1 VIRLTDIIIVKS
13 DPIKNQSSIRAMQI
27 FKSLSK
33 KYRTIALGW
42 DRQSKSVE
50 LNNEID
56 KNLELFNLKAPY
68 GYERYGVIRLMV
80 YFPVFWTW
88 IFLKLCI
95 HRPKTVHACDL
106 ATIFP
111 CYLYKML
118 FGKRLVFDVL
128 DRYGMTYVPKDKNL
142 FFRIFYSAVN
152 FIEESFAKHSDVLVT
167 VTDRMFLSF
176 RKKPRNCIAIMNCP
190 EDHLLNRVKQE
201 TTGLKLLF
209 TGALRRNRG
218 LETLCDIVSK
228 LDNIQLVITGKNKDA
243 EIKDKIDRISNIEYH
258 GFLDRKELLDLEI
271 SCDVMIALYD
281 LNVQSQYNYG
291 MANKVLEAMMCGL
304 PIITNISR
312 ELVNET
318 NCGIVV
324 EYGNVQQITDAITTL
339 RDDPKLRTSFG
350 TNGRKA
356 FVDKYNWTKMEQTL
370 YKTYNELLQSVDDKP
385 QL

>member
-1 VIRLTDIIIVKS
+1 MIPLTDIIIVKS

-42 DRQSKSVE
+42 DRQSKSIE
-50 LNNEID
+50 LDEHD

-68 GYERYGVIRLMV
+68 GYEPHGAIRLMAS
-80 YFPVFWTW
+80 FPVFWTW
-88 IFLKLCI
+88 IFVKLCI
-95 HRPKTVHACDL
+95 HRPKTIHACDL

-111 CYLYKML
+111 CYLYKL
-118 FGKRLVFDVL
+118 IFRKKLVFDVL
-128 DRYGMTYVPKDKNL
+128 DRYGMTYVPKDRNL
-142 FFRIFYSAVN
+142 FFRIFYFAVN
-152 FIEESFAKHSDVLVT
+152 YFEEGFAKHSDVLVT
-167 VTDRMFLSF
+167 VTDKMFLSF

-190 EDHLLNRVKQE
+190 EDHLISGVKLE
-201 TTGLKLLF
+201 TTGFKLLF
-209 TGALRRNRG
+209 TGAIRRGRG
-218 LETLCDIVSK
+218 LETLCDIVSN
-228 LDNIQLVITGKNKDA
+228 LNDTHLIITGKIKNAELKDRV
-243 EIKDKIDRISNIEYH
+243 DQISNIEYR

-281 LNVQSQYNYG
+281 LNIQSQYHYG

-304 PIITNISR
+304 PIITNISH

-324 EYGNVQQITDAITTL
+324 EYENVQQITDAIATL
-339 RDDPKLRTSFG
+339 RDNPKLRTFYG

-356 FVDKYNWTKMEQTL
+356 FLEKYNWTRMEQIL
-370 YKTYNELLQSVDDKP
+370 YGTYDELLQSRG
-385 QL
+385 